1 MELKE
6 IYKSGNTTFN
16 LKDRKVT
23 IIDDPKQFKYY
34 KKLGL
39 DVFKEEVKK
48 ENKKKVD

>member
-6 IYKSGNTTFN
+6 IYKSGKTVFTV
-16 LKDRKVT
+16 KGRKVT
-23 IIDDPKQFKYY
+23 IVDDSKQFKLY

-48 ENKKKVD
+48 KKKLD